1 MPVIHELNRIKEIFN
16 HPCNIIY
23 KVPFSVDNYKD
34 VLFAWREY
42 KKKGRNSTYHKT
54 ICDVFDFHNTNCDHI
69 ILYWSSNMNDCL
81 LMCKVQNKYI
91 NIKIPML
98 IENVE
103 ESFIATYT

>member
-1 MPVIHELNRIKEIFN
+1 MPVIHELSRIKEILN

-23 KVPFSVDNYKD
+23 KVPFMVNNYKE
-34 VLFAWREY
+34 VLIAWREY
-42 KKKGRNSTYHKT
+42 KKNKSLSFNKT
-54 ICDVFDFHNTNCDHI
+54 VCDVFDFHNTSCDHI
-69 ILYWSSNMNDCL
+69 ILYWSANMNDCL

-98 IENVE
+98 IENAE

>member
-1 MPVIHELNRIKEIFN
+1 MPVIHELNRIREILN

-23 KVPFSVDNYKD
+23 KVPFMVNNYKE
-34 VLFAWREY
+34 VLIAWREY
-42 KKKGRNSTYHKT
+42 KKNKNLSFNKT
-54 ICDVFDFHNTNCDHI
+54 VCDVFDFHTTSCDHI
-69 ILYWSSNMNDCL
+69 ILYWSANMNDCL

-98 IENVE
+98 IENAE